1 MANTI
6 YAPKDKF
13 NLMGLYFPMGSST
26 YEIMAQ
32 MRKAL
37 IEERIMSIPY
47 SQIRNA
53 QQEIKEARQKT
64 DGSTPEFAQDLN
76 KLVFLDRTVRAI
88 LIAKGDF
95 QGDSNVEGI
104 VLAVDLG
111 TNPWPLYQNH
121 FGYET
126 IDDKVTVDGA
136 REYLQG
142 HQQELKARGITALN
156 VSQSSFFYFEDWQLK
171 SNFGD
176 GNGGISLED
185 LIPYVV
191 DTNGF
196 IGLEQASKPNE
207 RSYRERA
214 VPFVSYRQK
223 GAKSLLDKVIRKL
236 CQRDSFADEGD
247 VIADWGGHRICTA
260 TEEEAITWSK
270 VFRDWV
276 GLDRFQVTNVHTD
289 DYYTRP
295 KRTGFRAYN
304 IAVRVASQRYG
315 PVTREIQIYDLMPHF
330 NSQIDESHPA
340 FHRKFKRKEE
350 ESMRRRRAILESFEY
365 RDVLELMF
373 SDEGIEVPVPK

>member
-13 NLMGLYFPMGSST
+13 NLMGLYFPNGSPI

-32 MRKAL
+32 MREAL
-37 IEERIMSIPY
+37 IEERIKSIPY
-47 SQIRNA
+47 SQIRSA
-53 QQEIKEARQKT
+53 QQEIKEARQKI

-76 KLVFLDRTVRAI
+76 KLVFSDRAVRAI

-95 QGDSNVEGI
+95 QGDSNVEGV

-111 TNPWPLYQNH
+111 TNPWPLYQDH

-126 IDDKVTVDGA
+126 IDAKVTVDGA

-142 HQQELKARGITALN
+142 HRQKLKARGIRALN
-156 VSQSSFFYFEDWQLK
+156 VSQSGFFYFEDGQLK

-176 GNGGISLED
+176 GTGGISLEA

-191 DTNGF
+191 DTNGLV
-196 IGLEQASKPNE
+196 GLEQASKPNE
-207 RSYRERA
+207 RDYRARA

-223 GAKSLLDKVIRKL
+223 GAKSLLDKAIRKL
-236 CQRDSFADEGD
+236 CQRTPFADEGD
-247 VIADWGGHRICTA
+247 VIADWGGHRICAA
-260 TEEEAITWSK
+260 TEGETITWSK
-270 VFRDWV
+270 VFQEGVR
-276 GLDRFQVTNVHTD
+276 LDRFRATNIHTD
-289 DYYTRP
+289 NYYLKP
-295 KRTGFRAYN
+295 KKTGFRAYN

-315 PVTREIQIYDLMPHF
+315 NVTREIQVYDLMPHF

-340 FHRKFKRKEE
+340 FHRKFKSREE
-350 ESMRRRRAILESFEY
+350 ESMKKRRATLESFEY
-365 RDVLELMF
+365 RYVLELMF
-373 SDEGIEVPVPK
+373 NDEGIEVPVPK